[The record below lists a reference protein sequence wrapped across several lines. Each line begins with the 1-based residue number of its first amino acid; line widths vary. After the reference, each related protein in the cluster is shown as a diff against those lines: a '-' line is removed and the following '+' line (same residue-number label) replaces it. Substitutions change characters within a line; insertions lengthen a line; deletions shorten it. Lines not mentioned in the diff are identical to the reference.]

1 MILRFDKRLAFIA
14 VFGAAQLLGAC
25 ARKKSKKAD
34 SVETTA
40 DAGSGEQAPP
50 PDEDDGGDDAPGQ
63 ADEPGDK
70 SIVHKDPDPN
80 PDPNPD
86 PKPDPT
92 PDPKPSSYGQT
103 VDLTVASIQ
112 AKLLDVYCVA
122 CHRGESPKAGL
133 DLTSLAS
140 HLDGTVRD
148 SYQGR
153 LVVPGAPGQ
162 SMLALV
168 IDPAVAHSQDIPLMP
183 PPLAAIPAVTAA
195 QALAVKTF
203 IRDLAGSGA
212 ADVSDTGDGVGGG
225 DRDGNAGNGGGDD
238 GRGDALDPGIDL

>member
-1 MILRFDKRLAFIA
+1 MILRFDSRLAFIA
-14 VFGAAQLLGAC
+14 VFGTAQLFGAC

-70 SIVHKDPDPN
+70 SIDHQ
-80 PDPNPD
+80 D
-86 PKPDPT
+86 PKPDAKPA
-92 PDPKPSSYGQT
+92 PKPEPKPSPYGQK
-103 VDLTVASIQ
+103 VEASVASIQ

-153 LVVPGAPGQ
+153 LIVPGAPEQ

-168 IDPAVAHSQDIPLMP
+168 IDPAVTHSEAVPQMP
-183 PPLAAIPAVTAA
+183 PPPAGVPAVTSA
-195 QALAVKTF
+195 QAFAVNTF
-203 IRDLAGSGA
+203 IHNLPGSGA
-212 ADVSDTGDGVGGG
+212 ADLSDAGAGDGAG
-225 DRDGNAGNGGGDD
+225 DAGDGGGDD
-238 GRGDALDPGIDL
+238 GRGDSLDPGIHL